1 MKKTTIQTKNPEKH
15 IMSVQDDSFKAYG
28 KFCKNLPVSS
38 LIESSLS
45 LFFEKEETKYV
56 TNHTQLEEHS
66 EALFIK
72 RTLFGEMD
80 IQVGCCYGVNNKLNG
95 MEYHI
100 GEEVIIASTDI
111 ILMLGKVEEIDEEG
125 MWDSSHTQFFYLNKG
140 EAVQIYSSTLH
151 LAPCRVDEEPFNA
164 IIILPKGTNEAL
176 EEGPIGILFKKNKWM
191 LAHKEGPAV
200 KQGAKVG
207 VTGENLSILY

>member
-1 MKKTTIQTKNPEKH
+1 MKTTIQTKNPDKR

-28 KFCKNLPVSS
+28 KYIKNLPVNS
-38 LIESSLS
+38 LIDSSLS
-45 LFFEKEETKYV
+45 LFCEKEGTKYV
-56 TNHTQLEEHS
+56 TNHTLLEENI
-66 EALFIK
+66 EALYIK

-80 IQVGCCYGVNNKLNG
+80 IQVGCCYGINSTLNG
-95 MEYHI
+95 MEYHA

-111 ILMLGKVEEIDEEG
+111 ILMLGKVEEIDEVG
-125 MWDSSHTQFFYLNKG
+125 MWDSSLTQFFYLNKG
-140 EAVQIYSSTLH
+140 EAVQLYTSTLH
-151 LAPCRVDEEPFNA
+151 LAPCRVDEKPFNA

-176 EEGPIGILFKKNKWM
+176 EESPIGTLFKKNKWM

-200 KQGAKVG
+200 KQGAKVC